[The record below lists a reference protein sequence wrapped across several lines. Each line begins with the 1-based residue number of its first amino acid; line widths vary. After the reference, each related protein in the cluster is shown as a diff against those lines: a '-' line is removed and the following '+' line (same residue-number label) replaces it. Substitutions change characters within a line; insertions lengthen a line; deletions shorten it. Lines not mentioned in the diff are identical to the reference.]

1 MAQKDYYKI
10 LGVSEGASQEEIKK
24 VYRKLAIKFH
34 PDKNREN
41 EKEAEEKFKEVSEA
55 YYVLG
60 DVKRRKEYDTFR
72 KGPLRGGFSGAQTF
86 DFDDLLK
93 QFGAKRAGGSSGKS
107 RGRYSAFSDIFGDMF
122 GGSGFR
128 QAYPEEEVYEQR
140 ATVDSD
146 INATLQM
153 PRAQAA
159 RAGKVLVRLP
169 GGKKISVS
177 VPAGMRNG
185 QKLRLRGQGNVC
197 PVCNHRGDLILIIK
211 LV

>member
-24 VYRKLAIKFH
+24 VYRKLAIKYH
-34 PDKNREN
+34 PDKNRGN

-60 DVKRRKEYDTFR
+60 DAKRRKEYDAFR

-93 QFGAKRAGGSSGKS
+93 QYGARSAGWSSGKS
-107 RGRYSAFSDIFGDMF
+107 WGRYSVFSDIFGDMF
-122 GGSGFR
+122 GEGGSR
-128 QAYPEEEVYEQR
+128 QAYPEEEVYERR
-140 ATVDSD
+140 AAVDSD
-146 INATLQM
+146 INAILQM
-153 PRAQAA
+153 PHTQAA
-159 RAGKVLVRLP
+159 QGGKMLVRIP
-169 GGKKISVS
+169 GGKKISVT
-177 VPAGMRNG
+177 VPAGMKNG

-197 PVCNHRGDLILIIK
+197 PACNHRGDLILIIK

>member
-24 VYRKLAIKFH
+24 VYRKLAIKYH

-60 DVKRRKEYDTFR
+60 DVKRRKEYDAFR

-93 QFGAKRAGGSSGKS
+93 QFGAKRAGWSSGKS
-107 RGRYSAFSDIFGDMF
+107 RGRYSAFSDIFGE
-122 GGSGFR
+122 GGFR
-128 QAYPEEEVYEQR
+128 QAYPEEEIYEQR
-140 ATVDSD
+140 DAVDSD
-146 INATLQM
+146 INAVLQM
-153 PRAQAA
+153 PRAQVV
-159 RAGKVLVRLP
+159 RAGKVLVRIP
-169 GGKKISVS
+169 GGKKISVT

-185 QKLRLRGQGNVC
+185 QKLRLRGQGNLC
-197 PVCNHRGDLILIIK
+197 PACNHRGDLILIIK